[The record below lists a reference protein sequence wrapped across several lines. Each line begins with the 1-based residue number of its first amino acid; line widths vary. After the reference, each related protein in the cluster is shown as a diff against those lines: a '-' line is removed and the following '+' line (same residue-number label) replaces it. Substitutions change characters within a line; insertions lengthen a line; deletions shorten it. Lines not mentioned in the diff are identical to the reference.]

1 MLTGFRG
8 GRRTEGKAHLENLGV
23 EDKTIRKLILKNFVG
38 GGGDMDWIDLSQ
50 DRDSLQAFVNA
61 VMNLRVP

>member
-38 GGGDMDWIDLSQ
+38 GGGTWTGLIC
-50 DRDSLQAFVNA
+50 
-61 VMNLRVP
+61 LRIGTVCRRL